1 MKTKMT
7 SSLTSNVMTDLFPTI
22 GISASSSNVPMWMPS
37 MKIFKVSEYTSAAGH
52 RYLKGLRFSNNLAVA
67 FSFSFWNTWTYLNEI
82 EVYRFNGNDIE
93 LVDRRKCDKQIYE
106 EDFLRNEVK
115 DMVRAIV
122 ESSLMMNGQV
132 GDTKSIDSQIEELVD
147 GTYRPLKEYDRTRL
161 DMCVRKALPSGNSF

>member
-22 GISASSSNVPMWMPS
+22 GISATSSNVPMWMPS

-122 ESSLMMNGQV
+122 ESSLMMNGLV
-132 GDTKSIDSQIEELVD
+132 SDTKAIDSQIDELVE
-147 GTYRPLKEYDRTRL
+147 GTYRPLEEYDRSRL
-161 DMCVRKALPSGNSF
+161 DMCVRKALPSGNSL